1 MKYIIGEDSWRKAY
15 AKTKDRR
22 KIWIYIQTSDDK
34 DIYLDDY
41 RKWLTFQEYCDTNN
55 VTIKNIG
62 LRYRSHCVKMGTEN
76 AEAVYL
82 IRSLKAELQGKTLD
96 CYNIGLLNDGKVEK
110 TMWIV
115 PALVVES
122 KHVDD
127 FEECFEEAFV
137 YNVRQSKTV
146 Q

>member
-1 MKYIIGEDSWRKAY
+1 M
-15 AKTKDRR
+15 
-22 KIWIYIQTSDDK
+22 
-34 DIYLDDY
+34 
-41 RKWLTFQEYCDTNN
+41 
-55 VTIKNIG
+55 
-62 LRYRSHCVKMGTEN
+62 
-76 AEAVYL
+76 